1 MPHLAWQ
8 KGGTADIVELKDD
21 AIVLRSTT
29 PAPPGARL
37 EATFGDRPVK
47 IKSHGTHKEADGTF
61 TLKGRLVDANRELRD
76 ALAALLA

>member
-1 MPHLAWQ
+1 MAHLVWS
-8 KGGTADIVELKDD
+8 KGGTADIIELKDD

-47 IKSHGTHKEADGTF
+47 IKSHGTHKEIDGTF
-61 TLKGRLVDANRELRD
+61 TLKGRLVDANRDLRD
-76 ALAALLA
+76 ALAALL